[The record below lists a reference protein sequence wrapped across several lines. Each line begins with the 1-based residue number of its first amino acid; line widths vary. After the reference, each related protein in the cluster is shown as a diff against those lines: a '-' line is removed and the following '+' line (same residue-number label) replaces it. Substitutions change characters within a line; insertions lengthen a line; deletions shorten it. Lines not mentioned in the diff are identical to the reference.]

1 MQKLGPLVLA
11 VTFVLPLGACQDALG
26 FGDEPRLRQVESED
40 AAGAGGAPNSAF
52 TETTGSSGQA
62 SSSTRI
68 GSAQGGQEATFAAA
82 SGGIGGTWVSTASY
96 TGGVDAGGGGVSQ
109 TRESAVQAMG
119 GDGGSSNL
127 TGGTSG
133 DAEFLVIGG
142 SLALG
147 SGGSN
152 TQESSDITATSTSTG
167 GSTAESPGLGG
178 AAGMA
183 AVPSD
188 GGTSNTQDTS
198 FIAGSA
204 AIAAGGSTAESSGL
218 GGAAGMAAV
227 TSDGGTSNTQDTS
240 FIAGSAAIAAGGSTA
255 ESSGLG
261 GAAGTWVAQG
271 NGGTTDSGTAGSG
284 SLAAGTGGTTG
295 VASVSCTID
304 LTALEHDCD
313 GKGPIRVMA
322 ISEAIMLYEGETIP
336 SGETLASDWSLPDG
350 MGKVRIDF
358 ANHHE
363 LEVRVEVDGPS
374 GYVLDIGDSS
384 SNDGG
389 GGDWSTTSFD
399 AELDVVERGFAQF
412 PLLLFASD
420 LNPGEASATQLA
432 NVSNFFVREDRT
444 VRHLWISDRTVR
456 LDSGQTWEHD
466 ALFRVSSSPPAPPD
480 AFVYVGLNRVIDDM
494 ALWYQV
500 RRVGCGVKKVT
511 FWLR

>member
-183 AVPSD
+183 AVP
-188 GGTSNTQDTS
+188 
-198 FIAGSA
+198 
-204 AIAAGGSTAESSGL
+204 
-218 GGAAGMAAV
+218 
-227 TSDGGTSNTQDTS
+227 SDGGTSNTQDTS

>member
-152 TQESSDITATSTSTG
+152 TQESSDITATSPSTG

-183 AVPSD
+183 AVP
-188 GGTSNTQDTS
+188 
-198 FIAGSA
+198 
-204 AIAAGGSTAESSGL
+204 
-218 GGAAGMAAV
+218 
-227 TSDGGTSNTQDTS
+227 SDGGTSNTQDTS